1 MYQYLVPSDLGL
13 KNSQVVQ
20 FPISNISSKKILHNK
35 FKSIVNTE
43 EIDENISFYKLVNK
57 FSPEVASEDTVD
69 LLQIIKGGVKME
81 ILNDSVKVLKN
92 FIYNYKMVFQ

>member
-43 EIDENISFYKLVNK
+43 EIDENISFINL
-57 FSPEVASEDTVD
+57 
-69 LLQIIKGGVKME
+69 
-81 ILNDSVKVLKN
+81 
-92 FIYNYKMVFQ
+92 

>member
-57 FSPEVASEDTVD
+57 LSPEVAPEDTVD
-69 LLQIIKGGVKME
+69 LLQIIKRRSKDG
-81 ILNDSVKVLKN
+81 N
-92 FIYNYKMVFQ
+92 FK

>member
-57 FSPEVASEDTVD
+57 FSPEDTVD
-69 LLQIIKGGVKME
+69 LLQIIKRRSKDG
-81 ILNDSVKVLKN
+81 N
-92 FIYNYKMVFQ
+92 FK